1 MRQQRGDKGGGEG
14 EMEAPKGGTG
24 TGAGG
29 KWGKRG
35 ENEAAERE
43 TEANMGKL
51 REERGKHG

>member
-1 MRQQRGDKGGGEG
+1 
-14 EMEAPKGGTG
+14 MEAPKGGTG